1 MIELFLFLT
10 EMLINTLS
18 EPISVCHMAKYFL
31 SSGGTYEAS
40 WKYLKEVFP
49 LTIFP
54 LGWGEKSS
62 ARVFIELLLF
72 TDHVVFHLI
81 NVL

>member
-1 MIELFLFLT
+1 
-10 EMLINTLS
+10 
-18 EPISVCHMAKYFL
+18 
-31 SSGGTYEAS
+31 
-40 WKYLKEVFP
+40 
-49 LTIFP
+49 